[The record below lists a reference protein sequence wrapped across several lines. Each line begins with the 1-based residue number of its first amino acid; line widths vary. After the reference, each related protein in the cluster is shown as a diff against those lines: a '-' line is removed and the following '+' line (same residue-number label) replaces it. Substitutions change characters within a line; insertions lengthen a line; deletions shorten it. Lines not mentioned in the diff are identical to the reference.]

1 VIAAETIDSEPAH
14 PCDAGRMIR
23 SLLRRSR
30 LLARSAV
37 SAVSALPA
45 VSAVSALLALAGC
58 APAPAPAAPARPCFT
73 IHGDSELRPKDAK
86 KTLDEL
92 VAHILLAPEDEALR
106 NPKSLADVKA
116 ILRRDTV
123 YLFPNAAAFSKTL
136 GTLDG
141 RFSEATLE
149 MLMGESQLVASEVLT
164 TQAAW
169 VGGDMRIARASL
181 ATESGAAATDRGRM
195 LSQLIR
201 VVEEGNKVADALGAV
216 APSHL
221 ARAAEIVRGLR
232 VEAPNDVRTSAL
244 VAEYHRLR
252 GEWTEFD
259 AAMATAEVGEPSTP
273 ALRYLRG
280 MEQLERFRRP
290 EQGAAILRES
300 LAAHPKF
307 VRAQAALV
315 LMSTNPVSAL
325 SALQKL
331 KAMNEDHYLV
341 MLLEPTLAADQELSR
356 MQPRGPSD
364 VTR

>member
-1 VIAAETIDSEPAH
+1 MP
-14 PCDAGRMIR
+14 IR
-23 SLLRRSR
+23 SRRV
-30 LLARSAV
+30 LAVLAV
-37 SAVSALPA
+37 
-45 VSAVSALLALAGC
+45 LAGVGLVAC
-58 APAPAPAAPARPCFT
+58 GAPAPAAPPRPCFT
-73 IHGDSELRPKDAK
+73 IRGDSELRPKDAK

-92 VAHILLAPEDEALR
+92 VQHILLAPEDEALR

-123 YLFPNAAAFSKTL
+123 YLFPTAAAFARSL
-136 GTLDG
+136 NTLDG

-149 MLMGESQLVASEVLT
+149 LLMGESQLVASQVLT

-181 ATESGAAATDRGRM
+181 ASEAGEPSTDRGRM
-195 LSQLIR
+195 LGQLIR

-221 ARAAEIVRGLR
+221 ARGAEVVRGLR
-232 VEAPNDVRTSAL
+232 TEAPADVRTSLL

-259 AAMATAEVGEPSTP
+259 AAITAAEATDPSTP

-290 EQGAAILRES
+290 DLGAAILRES
-300 LAAHPKF
+300 LATHPKF

-315 LMSTNPVSAL
+315 LMADNPVFAL
-325 SALQKL
+325 RALQKL
-331 KAMNEDHYLV
+331 KEMNQDHYLV
-341 MLLEPTLAADQELSR
+341 MLLEPTLAAEQELSR
-356 MQPRGPSD
+356 MQRRGPVD
-364 VTR
+364 GTH

>member
-1 VIAAETIDSEPAH
+1 MNRS
-14 PCDAGRMIR
+14 
-23 SLLRRSR
+23 SLLFSV
-30 LLARSAV
+30 LGAV
-37 SAVSALPA
+37 ASVASIACA
-45 VSAVSALLALAGC
+45 AC
-58 APAPAPAAPARPCFT
+58 APASAPPPAAPAHPCFT

-92 VAHILLAPEDEALR
+92 VAHILLSPEDEALR

-123 YLFPNAAAFSKTL
+123 YLFPNAAAFAKAQ

-141 RFSEATLE
+141 RFSEAILE
-149 MLMGESQLVASEVLT
+149 MLMGESQLVASQVLT

-169 VGGDMRIARASL
+169 VGGDMRIARANL
-181 ATESGAAATDRGRM
+181 ATDVASTTDRGRM

-221 ARAAEIVRGLR
+221 ARAAEIVRGLV

-259 AAMATAEVGEPSTP
+259 AAMAKAEAGDPSTP

-290 EQGAAILRES
+290 EQGAAIMRES

-315 LMSTNPVSAL
+315 LMSTNPAQAL
-325 SALQKL
+325 GAVQKL

-356 MQPRGPSD
+356 MQPRAPTD
-364 VTR
+364 APR